1 MTGTVN
7 ESKQIAH
14 SSSEP
19 ELRIN
24 FIFLINFFCSSSGVS
39 FPREKGEKLI
49 SEQICNMT
57 RQVNLPYTA
66 ERFALVVLVF
76 FY

>member
-1 MTGTVN
+1 MTWQMQGLQKTCAQCVITGTVK

-24 FIFLINFFCSSSGVS
+24 FIFLINFFRSSSGLS
-39 FPREKGEKLI
+39 FPREKAEKLI
-49 SEQICNMT
+49 PEQD
-57 RQVNLPYTA
+57 L
-66 ERFALVVLVF
+66 
-76 FY
+76 

>member
-1 MTGTVN
+1 MTWQIQGLQKTCAQCVMTGAIK

-24 FIFLINFFCSSSGVS
+24 FIFFINFFRSSSGVS
-39 FPREKGEKLI
+39 FPREK
-49 SEQICNMT
+49 
-57 RQVNLPYTA
+57 A
-66 ERFALVVLVF
+66 E
-76 FY
+76 